1 MCPLRRPAQG
11 THRHRVFSKWG
22 GVIQTPHFR
31 KKILRLKVARNR
43 VFRRFFFGQSDK
55 KLMEGIFHLQ
65 STAFQAGDVSFQ
77 VFLCR
82 GAKLFLHIL
91 FSLPPVPFPWSAAL
105 GGNAKSFYRGGT
117 LQIENEQIVRKE
129 DQTSAPPNRVQIS
142 VAHSGQADDC
152 KIHRLQIVGCRAPTT
167 DTSNKF
173 PISHR
178 RRLRF
183 LS

>member
-1 MCPLRRPAQG
+1 
-11 THRHRVFSKWG
+11 
-22 GVIQTPHFR
+22 
-31 KKILRLKVARNR
+31 
-43 VFRRFFFGQSDK
+43 
-55 KLMEGIFHLQ
+55 MEGIFHLQ

-183 LS
+183 LSSNICLHPRRRRGWISKHNRREKDKIIWRWMGWWIREK

>member
-1 MCPLRRPAQG
+1 MGGSDPDPPLPEKNFEAQSSPKPC
-11 THRHRVFSKWG
+11 FQA
-22 GVIQTPHFR
+22 I
-31 KKILRLKVARNR
+31 
-43 VFRRFFFGQSDK
+43 FFGQSDK